1 LEFRRVLF
9 RSTSINQVQKEEVT
23 YDTTSQT
30 VEVEYTK
37 LPDKETA
44 VASNKQQVTL
54 PTPKKQA
61 KVQSKFV
68 TTELPQTGEK
78 RNSGLIATGLASIV
92 ASLGLTGIMKRKK
105 RKNKN

>member
-1 LEFRRVLF
+1 MLVHK
-9 RSTSINQVQKEEVT
+9 SSINQVQKEEVT

-78 RNSGLIATGLASIV
+78 RNSRTRIDHLYHLVALYTYELYSSSIIGLANF
-92 ASLGLTGIMKRKK
+92 A
-105 RKNKN
+105 

>member
-1 LEFRRVLF
+1 MLVHK
-9 RSTSINQVQKEEVT
+9 SSINQVQKEEVT

-30 VEVEYTK
+30 VEVDYTK

-54 PTPKKQA
+54 TTPKKQA
-61 KVQSKFV
+61 KDQSKFV

-78 RNSGLIATGLASIV
+78 RNSGLIATGLTSIV
-92 ASLGLTGIMKRKK
+92 ATLGLTGIMKRKK